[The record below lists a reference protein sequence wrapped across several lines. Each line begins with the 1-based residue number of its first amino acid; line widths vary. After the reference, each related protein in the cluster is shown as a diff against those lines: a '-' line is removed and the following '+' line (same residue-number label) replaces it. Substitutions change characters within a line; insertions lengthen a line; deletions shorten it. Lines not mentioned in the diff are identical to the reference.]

1 MKVGTESVG
10 LRGCKLHLSLQI
22 GGPLH
27 PRRWIRNRSEVGQH
41 VFKEMVLD
49 AKVKGFIIG
58 FQRIYAK
65 VTSTSNSPRGPR
77 PRMRAWERRARHS
90 PYRRR
95 ERFQMPPA
103 PPAVYARQ
111 QTTGE
116 TRRSFPSH
124 GVRMPGLM
132 TKTGSDTDDRQ
143 ITASGQ
149 LEGVSDDAHS
159 LADVMQHTVHR
170 SGCSE

>member
-27 PRRWIRNRSEVGQH
+27 PRRWIRNRSDVGQH
-41 VFKEMVLD
+41 VFKEMVRG

-58 FQRIYAK
+58 FQRIYAE
-65 VTSTSNSPRGPR
+65 VTSTGNSARGPR
-77 PRMRAWERRARHS
+77 PRMRALDRGARHT

-103 PPAVYARQ
+103 PPVVYARH

-116 TRRSFPSH
+116 THRSFPS
-124 GVRMPGLM
+124 
-132 TKTGSDTDDRQ
+132 
-143 ITASGQ
+143 TA
-149 LEGVSDDAHS
+149 VIVDKDI
-159 LADVMQHTVHR
+159 
-170 SGCSE
+170 